1 MFSSISTEP
10 EKVKRPSNSTEPR
23 KVQVVIACGRP
34 LLHVRSSPL
43 PPISM
48 PTMSLHLERHKVQS
62 ALSASGIEMEVQ
74 HLPEFTRNSL
84 AMHIEEAEEDPD
96 IVIMC
101 GSGTSWDDGKLL
113 VEDGFASADLVDL
126 GDLHLVIPKRPKLL
140 VGIGNFSHNFG
151 KLATEEGVAPVV
163 ILLNDTEAVGSADSY
178 EFLSLVLK
186 GLVRSQEKMTIKQS
200 FDQVAQK
207 FQEEKR
213 PATYAAIF
221 TALRAMAP
229 PRPLPVMQGTCR
241 VLDMSGMAALR
252 ARQNPRVFRQLGF
265 DGRSQ
270 EMWAMIDGMERTC
283 AYNKVIIS
291 GSTGSGRTEIAAQL
305 VLWMIDRAKVTCAI
319 CASCDKQADVAH
331 SVKDVNSLYDMFG
344 ALLTL
349 GMAARKQDD
358 LRKAV
363 LLRTLRSVRAV
374 LWIDDW
380 QSLAKK
386 ERANVAQLLSEFPPN
401 VRVIVTCRGEK
412 EHEMVK
418 SLEAMLPDAM
428 HFPLP
433 DLNAALSQKMFF
445 THMERVMFGDDHV
458 SNIEFENR
466 FHKSGPCSKLGD
478 LDKESR
484 AMLKDTCDNRLG
496 SFGQS
501 HVLALHLLAASS
513 AAASSVRTA
522 LSRFRDEQEID
533 YGFIHG
539 PEEPHCRSD
548 ALFLWPAMCVSH
560 YFLSEEQR
568 RLAIILV
575 RVGAP
580 LHPDELAQVSGY
592 TPKDV
597 VGIINVLYGMRIVH
611 RTPTG
616 LVYVIPAIRSLSPT
630 PSDQTSLSLFC
641 LLFQLSSHFQ
651 ACAFRKLC
659 SCHLLCGPLVCMPL
673 LIVCLR
679 FSIFVCDYHV
689 LSTHRD
695 NIMWHMSRRSRMEKE
710 TGGLFRLDDFRS
722 EPWVRIFCSVVAG
735 EVLKATLNFFSVQGG
750 AWSELMAAHHM
761 RLAVEAL
768 SMDASTGA
776 GGQMTLLYDMY
787 FKLVRAWF
795 FEWER
800 GGIKAPGGFEAG
812 LDGRHIACRPIPVHY
827 VALRNALMQVQ
838 PLASNKER
846 QRAACEAMASI
857 LFSIG
862 EYEGAEGVTKWATSI
877 SQELAK
883 KPY

>member
-616 LVYVIPAIRSLSPT
+616 LVYVIPAIR
-630 PSDQTSLSLFC
+630 
-641 LLFQLSSHFQ
+641 
-651 ACAFRKLC
+651 
-659 SCHLLCGPLVCMPL
+659 
-673 LIVCLR
+673 
-679 FSIFVCDYHV
+679 
-689 LSTHRD
+689 D